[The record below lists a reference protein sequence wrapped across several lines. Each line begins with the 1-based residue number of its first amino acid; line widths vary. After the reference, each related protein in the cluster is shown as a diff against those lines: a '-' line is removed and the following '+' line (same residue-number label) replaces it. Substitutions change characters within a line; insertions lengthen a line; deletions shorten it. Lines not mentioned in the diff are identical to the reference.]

1 MGRTAR
7 CAAAALAAVVAG
19 GALGLAADARAVDG
33 PYDYVAV
40 SFLLLAS
47 ALVVGGVVVLLVALA
62 DRLLGR
68 LPAEGSSA
76 PSTAAPAD
84 RLAPA
89 LSPTSSPP
97 PPTVVTPAQEAVPGS
112 ASPVTTSVV
121 PARTAAASVGG
132 PASLSA
138 ARTAAHRHAATARR
152 AAGAAT
158 RRAGQHASTA
168 QRAATTSVAAAVAR
182 SVAVVRSTTLGRDAT
197 ARSTAAGSG
206 VPDVVSA
213 PAAARD
219 EAVPVGTAVTPGD
232 IEPVAPRR

>member
-68 LPAEGSSA
+68 LPTSSSETA
-76 PSTAAPAD
+76 PTPVPAAPV
-84 RLAPA
+84 LAPEEAVRTSDSEPAA
-89 LSPTSSPP
+89 LAAAWTTTRRHAVRAGRAATSATHRAAAVRRSATSSL
-97 PPTVVTPAQEAVPGS
+97 TDAVTR
-112 ASPVTTSVV
+112 SV
-121 PARTAAASVGG
+121 AAA
-132 PASLSA
+132 
-138 ARTAAHRHAATARR
+138 R
-152 AAGAAT
+152 AAGAA
-158 RRAGQHASTA
+158 
-168 QRAATTSVAAAVAR
+168 
-182 SVAVVRSTTLGRDAT
+182 
-197 ARSTAAGSG
+197 RSTAAHATSPEGPLDDESERTAVGAG
-206 VPDVVSA
+206 VALATSS

-219 EAVPVGTAVTPGD
+219 LDRPQHD
-232 IEPVAPRR
+232 D